1 MRLVRRSAKL
11 QIERRREQGR
21 PVNAFDVS
29 RSAGLIGNIAGLL
42 VLCGWSVLPG
52 SVIRHLWVVSQVH
65 PYAALGFILVGFS
78 VRLARFDGAT
88 PWVHPACKIF
98 RMSAGFLGLL
108 SLANIWLRLS
118 LDIDKFIVREPT
130 PDMPG
135 SMPPAAA
142 LCLYGL
148 GCALVLLS
156 AKRRLLCQILG
167 LAVTTITMAAL
178 VANCYAFLAPQVLPA
193 YLTMPAMTALILLI
207 LSLGVVNSNANRS
220 LVTVM
225 TSDSLGGAMARRL
238 LPASVLI
245 PIVLGFVRLKGQEV
259 GWFGPA
265 LGLAL
270 HVVATMLLLAL
281 FIWWNAA
288 ALDRIARENGHIE
301 QAVQDAQTTLLEI
314 LGHVDNAAFA
324 HDLQGNLTFLNTA
337 AERLFGIPSA
347 EALRKNIYSVITPQS
362 AATAREILSSELIGG
377 ERRPELLV
385 LRTSAGDQE
394 CAVLTIMMWDCNCNP
409 RGFVSLVSPYFTA
422 TASKSPSFERFPDP
436 VGFRPRSESPVW
448 V

>member
-1 MRLVRRSAKL
+1 M
-11 QIERRREQGR
+11 
-21 PVNAFDVS
+21 
-29 RSAGLIGNIAGLL
+29 
-42 VLCGWSVLPG
+42 
-52 SVIRHLWVVSQVH
+52 VSQVH

-178 VANCYAFLAPQVLPA
+178 VANCYAFLAPQVLPGLFDHA
-193 YLTMPAMTALILLI
+193 RYDGADPADSVTG
-207 LSLGVVNSNANRS
+207 SRKFKCQPQSGDSDDQRQLGRS
-220 LVTVM
+220 DGAAAFARFRV
-225 TSDSLGGAMARRL
+225 DPYRAGFCAPQRAGGGM
-238 LPASVLI
+238 V
-245 PIVLGFVRLKGQEV
+245 
-259 GWFGPA
+259 WPA